1 MIWYLILEDYHLI
14 ANPAVHSLVD
24 YLLENAPPS
33 LHLLISTRVDP
44 PLALARLR
52 ARGMLAEIR
61 TADLRFSHDEVC
73 DWLAREAPEI
83 SEESAQLLSAKSEGW
98 AATLQIALSSLAGKS
113 PDQIDRFVADLSGA
127 HRYIFEYL
135 SEEVLRRQTPTRQ
148 RFLTHTAL
156 LEQMDAS
163 ICNALLAIE
172 NAQSILESLEQD
184 NVFVVCLDD
193 SRAWF
198 RYHLLFRDFLLGKL
212 HRDTPERAEQ
222 LCIRAAEF
230 YEGKGE
236 LEAAVTYYLRGHAN
250 RLAARTLVRLAPS
263 YIEEGRVEALQ
274 RYLDDLPETVQR
286 EFPMLLV
293 YRGDALTRMGQG
305 GSAIGCYEDAQ
316 MLLERADDA
325 AGVCLVQTRLAEIAR
340 SQGDYRRAKNLAA
353 QALASAPADDHAA
366 RAGAL
371 IALAKSEGF
380 LAGMDQG
387 RALAEAAIDEVRLAG
402 EAVTPRKRA
411 SILCSLGQICWWHG
425 DPEASVR
432 YCKAALDAAG
442 QVAPAQLS
450 PTAAEAHI
458 IMATPYLYWRD
469 LETALSCAER
479 GLEIAQSLQIK
490 ELLPSA
496 YAVLGNVL
504 TRRGEM
510 ARAESC
516 LRQSVE
522 LAQGLGLETYAQVMA
537 TGFLAF
543 NLHQQGRS
551 DEARQLAES
560 ALWSRAANPHT
571 YEMYVCRSVLA
582 DIMLE
587 SGQLDQAKML
597 FVSLLEVGQ
606 RRQFRIPLGM
616 VHFGLAYI
624 ALEQGRDQEGI
635 EMAKQSLDLLEP
647 TGALQLYLDQG
658 KMADVVCR
666 ALLEAGV
673 HSPWVTQAIAYQGA
687 NRSNLVAVQPERTTV
702 RIQSLGEFRV
712 FVDEAEVT
720 QARWVS
726 AKARELL
733 AYFVTYRHERIT
745 VDRVLDEVW
754 AGRAGRGKTAFHT
767 ALSRLRNALRG
778 EGQSTKFILVED
790 GRYWF
795 DTARFQVDVNDFDA
809 LLAKARVAPPEQAAH
824 FYAQALDL
832 YRGEYLSSYPYTDRA
847 TPERRRLAEAHL
859 LTLRSLA
866 AHRSSGGDFEGA
878 YELLCRS
885 LVIDPLHEES
895 HCAAMRCL
903 AAQGD
908 RAGVNRQYQQLVTLL
923 DDELGVSPLPSTQQL
938 FEQLLQ

>member
-1 MIWYLILEDYHLI
+1 M
-14 ANPAVHSLVD
+14 
-24 YLLENAPPS
+24 
-33 LHLLISTRVDP
+33 TRRAS
-44 PLALARLR
+44 ALCRR
-52 ARGMLAEIR
+52 
-61 TADLRFSHDEVC
+61 
-73 DWLAREAPEI
+73 DWLRSPDRRATIGAP
-83 SEESAQLLSAKSEGW
+83 K
-98 AATLQIALSSLAGKS
+98 TLQPK
-113 PDQIDRFVADLSGA
+113 RW
-127 HRYIFEYL
+127 HR
-135 SEEVLRRQTPTRQ
+135 RRQTIMP
-148 RFLTHTAL
+148 
-156 LEQMDAS
+156 
-163 ICNALLAIE
+163 
-172 NAQSILESLEQD
+172 
-184 NVFVVCLDD
+184 
-193 SRAWF
+193 
-198 RYHLLFRDFLLGKL
+198 
-212 HRDTPERAEQ
+212 
-222 LCIRAAEF
+222 
-230 YEGKGE
+230 
-236 LEAAVTYYLRGHAN
+236 
-250 RLAARTLVRLAPS
+250 LAPVRS
-263 YIEEGRVEALQ
+263 SRWPRV
-274 RYLDDLPETVQR
+274 
-286 EFPMLLV
+286 
-293 YRGDALTRMGQG
+293 
-305 GSAIGCYEDAQ
+305 
-316 MLLERADDA
+316 
-325 AGVCLVQTRLAEIAR
+325 
-340 SQGDYRRAKNLAA
+340 K
-353 QALASAPADDHAA
+353 
-366 RAGAL
+366 
-371 IALAKSEGF
+371 GF

-442 QVAPAQLS
+442 QAAPAQLS

-582 DIMLE
+582 DILLE
-587 SGQLDQAKML
+587 SGQLDQAEML
-597 FVSLLEVGQ
+597 FMSLLEVGQ

-624 ALEQGRDQEGI
+624 ALEQGRRPRRHRDGEAVTRSAGT
-635 EMAKQSLDLLEP
+635 DR
-647 TGALQLYLDQG
+647 
-658 KMADVVCR
+658 R
-666 ALLEAGV
+666 ARSSISIREEWPMSSAG
-673 HSPWVTQAIAYQGA
+673 HCWRPAFTAHGSPRRLRNQGA
-687 NRSNLVAVQPERTTV
+687 NRSNLVAVQPDRTTV

-832 YRGEYLSSYPYTDRA
+832 YRGEYLSSYPYTDWA
-847 TPERRRLAEAHL
+847 TPERRRLAEAYL
-859 LTLRSLA
+859 FTLRSLA
-866 AHRSSGGDFEGA
+866 AHRSAGGDLEGA

-895 HCAAMRCL
+895 HCTAMRCL

-923 DDELGVSPLPSTQQL
+923 DDELGVPPLPSTQQL
-938 FEQLLQ
+938 VEQLLQ